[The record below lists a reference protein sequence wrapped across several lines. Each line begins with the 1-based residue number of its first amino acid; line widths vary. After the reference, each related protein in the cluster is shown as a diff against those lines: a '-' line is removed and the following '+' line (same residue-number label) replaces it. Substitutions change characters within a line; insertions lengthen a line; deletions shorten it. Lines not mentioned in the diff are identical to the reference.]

1 MSVLTCSCQQTA
13 LNNTDSA
20 SDYILRLTS
29 TLQQDVR
36 NMLLTRSAH
45 ERDKLENCLVGLPA
59 VSGKLKAVL
68 EQVMSVDRQPVL
80 LPL

>member
-1 MSVLTCSCQQTA
+1 
-13 LNNTDSA
+13 
-20 SDYILRLTS
+20 
-29 TLQQDVR
+29 
-36 NMLLTRSAH
+36 MLLTRSAH